1 MGEFY
6 VGYLEMPRGIKRFTR
21 VLVAIALV
29 LVVGVALVLASQ
41 QRDPGDARWADSEV
55 ALEGTIAAGPYAAL
69 LMPGQPQELLLLVS
83 TGKAGAWE
91 RVAPLVG
98 RRVRIHGSVLVRG
111 EARLLELS
119 DGPEAIE
126 DMGVSQ
132 NALLE
137 FNSSPTAIELHG
149 EIIDPKCYCGAMK
162 PGAGKTHKA
171 CASLCLRGGI
181 PPMFVASDDPTRP
194 FLLLSEEGD
203 AFAADQLETIIGF
216 VGESVALT
224 AKSGTLAGMP
234 VLLVDLSSVHRE

>member
-21 VLVAIALV
+21 MLVAIALV

-41 QRDPGDARWADSEV
+41 QRDPGDARWADHEV
-55 ALEGTIAAGPYAAL
+55 ALEGTIATGPYAAL

-181 PPMFVASDDPTRP
+181 PPMFVEDGKLDRP
-194 FLLLSEEGD
+194 YLLLDMQEHALTG
-203 AFAADQLETIIGF
+203 DQLETVIDF
-216 VGESVALT
+216 VGD
-224 AKSGTLAGMP
+224 P
-234 VLLVDLSSVHRE
+234 VLLSGRMGWIADLPTLSVDPAAIRRR